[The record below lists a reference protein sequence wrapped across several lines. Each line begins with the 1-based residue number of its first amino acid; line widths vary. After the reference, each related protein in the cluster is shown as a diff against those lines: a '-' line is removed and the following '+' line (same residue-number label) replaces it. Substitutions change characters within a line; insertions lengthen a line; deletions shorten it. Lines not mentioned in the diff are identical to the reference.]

1 MQIYLRKYA
10 TSGSIDFD
18 LYSIDGSTILTSAA
32 FASGCC
38 MLMDDSGSSFSST
51 NLPTITQNGFKL
63 TFTSSEL
70 TTKRLKIKLVDT
82 NVNKTW
88 LDTGLLIESYGT
100 SASMHSDLSSGLL
113 DNLIDT
119 VAIREVLTELL
130 AGISGK
136 IVKNLDT
143 YAYLARDNATT
154 VFTMSA
160 GQDVRLRV

>member
-18 LYSIDGSTILTSAA
+18 LYSIDGSTILTSAG

-38 MLMDDSGSSFSST
+38 VLMDDSGNSFLST
-51 NLPTITQNGFKL
+51 NLPVITQNGFKL
-63 TFTSSEL
+63 TFTSLEL

-82 NVNKTW
+82 NINKTW

-119 VAIREVLTELL
+119 VAIRELFTELL

-143 YAYLARDNATT
+143 YAYLARDNSTT

-160 GQDVRLRV
+160 GQDVRLRI